1 MLKVLNNP
9 CTDNYYKFRD
19 IVLGD
24 EFNWVWYEKDVISPP
39 GHIHMPFYGHSFLNR
54 PEQNKFTEV
63 KSKYNDMCMTVLS
76 EIIDNNNLFK
86 DYFFLRC
93 SANCTHPDQGIQ
105 ISEPHMDHQYPHY
118 NLLVYLTG
126 DGDTIIENEKY
137 TPKNHDAIIFQGTHY
152 MTRPTKGRR
161 VVLVATI
168 PEIRGR

>member
-63 KSKYNDMCMTVLS
+63 KSNEEVI
-76 EIIDNNNLFK
+76 E
-86 DYFFLRC
+86 
-93 SANCTHPDQGIQ
+93 A
-105 ISEPHMDHQYPHY
+105 
-118 NLLVYLTG
+118 YL
-126 DGDTIIENEKY
+126 
-137 TPKNHDAIIFQGTHY
+137 
-152 MTRPTKGRR
+152 GRGLK
-161 VVLVATI
+161 VKKA
-168 PEIRGR
+168 